1 MYKERANCSVIFM
14 FNIYSMANFKNWGF
28 ITQKG
33 QFSFYSSVSV
43 YILRAR
49 WHRPNIGPLFQ
60 WRPQNL
66 VRRPNTGTGLR
77 YTYELYAQEKQKIHW
92 YPFTSR
98 HGLTALKIQIFVIH
112 CQNLQSLEQKGIF
125 NSVHRRLQFHWYQ
138 PSVSPYAGKH
148 TWYFSSQVPP
158 ISIPDSPFNF

>member
-14 FNIYSMANFKNWGF
+14 CNIYSMANFKNWSYF
-28 ITQKG
+28 TQKE
-33 QFSFYSSVSV
+33 QFRFYSSVSV

-49 WHRPNIGPLFQ
+49 WQRLNIFQ

-66 VRRPNTGTGLR
+66 VRRPNTKTGLR
-77 YTYELYAQEKQKIHW
+77 YTYKLYAWEKQKIHW

-98 HGLTALKIQIFVIH
+98 HGLIALKTQIFVIH
-112 CQNLQSLEQKGIF
+112 CQNLPHEQKGIF

-138 PSVSPYAGKH
+138 PSVSPYVGKH
-148 TWYFSSQVPP
+148 TAHPKLPP
-158 ISIPDSPFNF
+158 ISMPDSPFNF